1 MESSL
6 AQQVKPRQCVNVS
19 DFIYS
24 NNQAMFSLPVA
35 VLALRCVWE

>member
-6 AQQVKPRQCVNVS
+6 AQQVKPRKYANVS

-24 NNQAMFSLPVA
+24 NKQVILVS
-35 VLALRCVWE
+35 VLALQCAWK